1 MRLVIEREGGFDI
14 IEDSDRVKAVDVGG
28 SIVSVR
34 IGAMTVTEATRRF
47 ARASRAEALTLA
59 RAIAV
64 KCGTLVEALA
74 KGPEVVTEVFMS
86 DPSEVLVPPRNPRYE
101 PGPIVRVPKEVVAW
115 PAWVEG
121 EPPRDGRWYVVKR
134 SGEDA
139 PRVVQHRNYINS
151 VEAFYDADGVSWRGL
166 KSGAHLPTP
175 IPDR

>member
-14 IEDSDRVKAVDVGG
+14 VPASEAVTRIEVTSDAVEVWYLDSDGEESVKRVQM
-28 SIVSVR
+28 SSH
-34 IGAMTVTEATRRF
+34 
-47 ARASRAEALTLA
+47 AEACRVSA
-59 RAIAV
+59 AIAV
-64 KCGTLVEALA
+64 KCGVLVEPLA
-74 KGPEVVTEVFMS
+74 VGPEVVTESVMS
-86 DPSEVLVPPRNPRYE
+86 DPNEVLAPPRNPRWDGGKRSE
-101 PGPIVRVPKEVVAW
+101 
-115 PAWVEG
+115 WVEG